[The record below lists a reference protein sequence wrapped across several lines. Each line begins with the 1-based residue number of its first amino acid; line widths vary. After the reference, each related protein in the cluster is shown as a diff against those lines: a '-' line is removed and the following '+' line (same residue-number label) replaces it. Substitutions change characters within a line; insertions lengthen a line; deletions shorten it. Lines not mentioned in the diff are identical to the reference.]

1 MSCPQTTCLIDRSA
15 AALSTR
21 TFKEICE
28 TRVIEN
34 KEESS
39 CCHAKSKL
47 FAYLS
52 TESSSVLEIEL
63 GHHARNI
70 SDSLNLNRTLKAFK
84 NNEVTMYIVHSLIN
98 QKNIQEAQI

>member
-1 MSCPQTTCLIDRSA
+1 MSCPQTTCLIDRSV
-15 AALSTR
+15 AALSTH
-21 TFKEICE
+21 TFKEICK
-28 TRVIEN
+28 N

-63 GHHARNI
+63 GHHAPNI
-70 SDSLNLNRTLKAFK
+70 SDSLNLNQTF
-84 NNEVTMYIVHSLIN
+84 
-98 QKNIQEAQI
+98 QKQ

>member
-15 AALSTR
+15 AALSTH

-28 TRVIEN
+28 VRVKEN

-39 CCHAKSKL
+39 CCHAKLKL

-63 GHHARNI
+63 GHHAPNI
-70 SDSLNLNRTLKAFK
+70 SDSLNLNQTFRK
-84 NNEVTMYIVHSLIN
+84 
-98 QKNIQEAQI
+98 Q